1 MHQNSVKLEDIESVV
16 SVELVGSVVASLPG
30 INDVKLEDKY
40 PPVVAVKVVKSIVVS
55 LLITH
60 Y

>member
-1 MHQNSVKLEDIESVV
+1 MLQDIESVV
-16 SVELVGSVVASLPG
+16 SVELVGSVVVSLPG
-30 INDVKLEDKY
+30 INYVKLEDKY
-40 PPVVAVKVVKSIVVS
+40 PPVVAVKVIKSIVVS